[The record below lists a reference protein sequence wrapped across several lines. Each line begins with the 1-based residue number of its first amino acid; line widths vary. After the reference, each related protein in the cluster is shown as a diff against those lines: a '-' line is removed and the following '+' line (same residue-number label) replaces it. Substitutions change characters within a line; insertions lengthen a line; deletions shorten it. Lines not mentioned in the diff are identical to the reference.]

1 VAFDPKSHFY
11 AVRRVT
17 DSLVSGRLEIMLNQF
32 RAIGRAI
39 TTSRVLV
46 MISTVVT
53 LIIVISPFASVRWR
67 ITWTVCLVIAILGL
81 ITIFR
86 ELRRQYRFDMARQAI
101 NALYVEGRTIT
112 DEVENTCDK
121 TPKGEQMIAD
131 WCARV
136 DDALRKHLK
145 EELYVKRFHQG
156 GSNMARPGEMTVF
169 KNNFRLE
176 TLATFLQEL
185 RP

>member
-1 VAFDPKSHFY
+1 MWN
-11 AVRRVT
+11 
-17 DSLVSGRLEIMLNQF
+17 RL
-32 RAIGRAI
+32 RAIGGTF

-53 LIIVISPFASVRWR
+53 LIIVISPYASVRWR
-67 ITWTVCLVIAILGL
+67 TTWIACAVIAALGL

-86 ELRRQYRFDMARQAI
+86 ELRRQYRFDMARRAI
-101 NALYVEGRTIT
+101 NALLVEGRSIT
-112 DEVENTCDK
+112 DEVEKTCDK
-121 TPKGEQMIAD
+121 QPKGEQMIAE
-131 WCARV
+131 WCGCV
-136 DDALRKHLK
+136 DDALRKYLK
-145 EELYVKRFHQG
+145 EELYVMRFHQG
-156 GSNMARPGEMTVF
+156 GSNVARPDEMTVF

>member
-1 VAFDPKSHFY
+1 M
-11 AVRRVT
+11 R
-17 DSLVSGRLEIMLNQF
+17 NQV
-32 RAIGRAI
+32 RAIGRTI

-67 ITWTVCLVIAILGL
+67 ITWTVCLILAILGL

-101 NALYVEGRTIT
+101 NALLVEGRAIT
-112 DEVENTCDK
+112 DEVENMGDK
-121 TPKGEQMIAD
+121 SPKGEQMIAN
-131 WCARV
+131 WCGRV
-136 DDALRKHLK
+136 DDALRTYLK
-145 EELYVKRFHQG
+145 EELYVTRFHQG
-156 GSNMARPGEMTVF
+156 GSNIARPGEMTVF

-176 TLATFLQEL
+176 TLASFLQEL